1 MKIETREL
9 KNGGTLTMVKTNS
22 MSFNQ
27 GDVVLVTD
35 PCYWFDDEDK
45 ESGFDL
51 WQEFCNM
58 MFPDNWSEL
67 PKEEKLYDY
76 CFVKYVHPNGDETE
90 FLFTSTAYGDGG
102 YICEWGD
109 STKGISGGSVS
120 VDAGCFAVVLLS
132 SAKRFEKFGS
142 YDESLETDHGS
153 VFEFYKDGVVYV
165 DGSNMTGAIE
175 CYTDGSDEEEE
186 LCYDCGESL
195 DWCDCD
201 EDDW

>member
-9 KNGGTLTMVKTNS
+9 KNGGTLTMVKTDS

-45 ESGFDL
+45 GSGFDL
-51 WQEFCNM
+51 WQEFCDM
-58 MFPDNWSEL
+58 MFPDNYSRL

-109 STKGISGGSVS
+109 STKGISNNSIS

-132 SAKRFEKFGS
+132 SAKRFGKFDS
-142 YDESLETDHGS
+142 NLETDHGS
-153 VFEFYKDGVVYV
+153 VFEFIKDGVVYV